1 METNF
6 KLKPDTYDGNG
17 SLREFLAQFNLIAYA
32 NHWENSTKAAVLASC
47 LRGKARAILESV
59 ENLGNLEFEELK
71 SKLELRF
78 GDSQSAQNYYSQFT
92 NRKQKFGE
100 SVAALGADID
110 RLARLAYSEC
120 TDSVR
125 EKIACA
131 QFVSALSNGFLKRTL
146 QLEGITS
153 LRVAIERAKAIQLI
167 QENSFDKKEGNS
179 FNFKQGKEKNE
190 ADKEEENHKQEKGKF
205 NKNKFQKVGTGK
217 DDKEIKNAR
226 RKECWECGKE
236 GHFRAECPGNTGNT
250 E

>member
-1 METNF
+1 M
-6 KLKPDTYDGNG
+6 DGKKREHDIRQFLPMTG
-17 SLREFLAQFNLIAYA
+17 RKESL
-32 NHWENSTKAAVLASC
+32 
-47 LRGKARAILESV
+47 
-59 ENLGNLEFEELK
+59 
-71 SKLELRF
+71 SKLDGFNNAEYEFSVTRMRVNTPRA
-78 GDSQSAQNYYSQFT
+78 GT
-92 NRKQKFGE
+92 RKP
-100 SVAALGADID
+100 
-110 RLARLAYSEC
+110 YSEC

-190 ADKEEENHKQEKGKF
+190 ADKEEENHKQGKGKF

-217 DDKEIKNAR
+217 DDKEIKSAR